1 MVQYFFYLLSET
13 YSSSMQNKDTFVLDV
28 ILYDML
34 VLQFFSMFLRIVLQ
48 LQSDC

>member
-34 VLQFFSMFLRIVLQ
+34 VLQFFFYVFENRSSVTE
-48 LQSDC
+48 